1 MRNFELHSSDIPSVS
16 VILPPSVLTPKPYFS
31 YFSRVPT
38 EKLQN
43 KFEIEDIVSKCT
55 IKTIKY
61 QPSRYLLVPTYKG
74 FKSLDLVIDS
84 ISEECTRSQ
93 ELDTESLQSDSLI
106 VTGTT
111 FINKT

>member
-1 MRNFELHSSDIPSVS
+1 MRNFELHSSVIPSVS

-55 IKTIKY
+55 ETIKY
-61 QPSRYLLVPTYKG
+61 QPSRYLLVHVPTYNG
-74 FKSLDLVIDS
+74 FKSLDVVIIDI
-84 ISEECTRSQ
+84 ISHKNAP
-93 ELDTESLQSDSLI
+93 DHK
-106 VTGTT
+106 
-111 FINKT
+111 N